1 MIAKKIHYIWLGKGD
16 KPKIFEKCLA
26 SWKKYCSDWEI
37 VEWNEDNLDLSK
49 YQYAL
54 DAYNDK
60 KYAFA
65 SDVFRFDILYNE
77 GGIYLDTDVELLQPI
92 DKFLENKAFVGF
104 ETSDRVASG
113 LICGMEKGC
122 VVGKN
127 MLDYYSNANY
137 KKDREKGET
146 VCTIFTRMLQQEGLK
161 LDNTTQKLEN
171 ITVYAS
177 EYFCPIN
184 VITNTKRVTK
194 NTYSIHWY
202 DASWYSPKQKF
213 RHNVKVVLNKLTF
226 GAFGKIQNRRRKN
239 GK

>member
-26 SWKKYCSDWEI
+26 SWKKYCPDWEI

-65 SDVFRFDILYNE
+65 SDVFRFDILYSE
-77 GGIYLDTDVELLQPI
+77 GGIYFDTDVELLQPI
-92 DKFLENKAFVGF
+92 DKFLGNKAFVGF
-104 ETSDRVASG
+104 ETNDLLNPG

-137 KKDREKGET
+137 KKDRENGET

-184 VITNTKRVTK
+184 VVTNTKRVAE

-202 DASWYSPKQKF
+202 DASWYSSKQKF

-226 GAFGKIQNRRRKN
+226 GAFGKILEKRKRR
-239 GK
+239 